1 MLDLRMYAWCS
12 NKRLRRTFI
21 LMGDMEMG
29 ARDETQ
35 RSIVE
40 VSVSFWND
48 ALLFRRKRGGA
59 KGVPRDH

>member
-1 MLDLRMYAWCS
+1 
-12 NKRLRRTFI
+12 
-21 LMGDMEMG
+21 MGDMEMG

>member
-1 MLDLRMYAWCS
+1 
-12 NKRLRRTFI
+12 
-21 LMGDMEMG
+21 MGDMEMG
-29 ARDETQ
+29 ARDEAQ

-48 ALLFRRKRGGA
+48 ALLFRLKRGGA